1 MKNFFHFFPKFF
13 TGKTAASK
21 TAARRIL
28 RATLASANFY
38 KWRVHGDSFRN
49 PWSVISAGVAPEGN
63 QIPYGINFRSSTTS
77 GRQEYT
83 IIQDFACL
91 GQILER
97 TDIRAAFV
105 STHRL

>member
-1 MKNFFHFFPKFF
+1 MKNFFSFFSKFF

-63 QIPYGINFRSSTTS
+63 QTLITFRSSTTS

-83 IIQDFACL
+83 IIQDFACP

-97 TDIRAAFV
+97 TNIGAAFV